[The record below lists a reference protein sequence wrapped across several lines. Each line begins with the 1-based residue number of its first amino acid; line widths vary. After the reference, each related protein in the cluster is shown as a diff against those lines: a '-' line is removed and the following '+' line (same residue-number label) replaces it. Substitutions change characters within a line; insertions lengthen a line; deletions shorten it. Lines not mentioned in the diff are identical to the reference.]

1 MKITQPISVSSFNI
15 KLDRLGGV
23 NADLLSEAGE
33 KIRNIKGVNSRKVPI
48 DIEYIILNMSH
59 VLNKY
64 SCNGVLSGPKSIGHK
79 NPELI
84 EEVTQDEVYRILK
97 AEAIEQADDYD
108 PFVRDSIVKI
118 LQNVA
123 TMNIIIDVCETI
135 KASEKC
141 EVYGEYCL

>member
-1 MKITQPISVSSFNI
+1 M
-15 KLDRLGGV
+15 
-23 NADLLSEAGE
+23 
-33 KIRNIKGVNSRKVPI
+33 PI
-48 DIEYIILNMSH
+48 DIEVRILRMVH
-59 VLNKY
+59 DINKNL
-64 SCNGVLSGPKSIGHK
+64 CNGVLSGSKSIGHK
-79 NPELI
+79 IAELI
-84 EEVTQDEVYRILK
+84 EEVTQAEVYRSLK